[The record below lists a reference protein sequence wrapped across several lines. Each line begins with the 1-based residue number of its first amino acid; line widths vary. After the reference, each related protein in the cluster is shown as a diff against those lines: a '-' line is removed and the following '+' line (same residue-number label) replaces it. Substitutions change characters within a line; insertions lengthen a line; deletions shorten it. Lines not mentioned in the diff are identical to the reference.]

1 MYDGTPV
8 KTPINHPDL
17 TPWYPSIE
25 QCVKRYNTVHAS
37 VAPVE
42 VIATGGQNNQLVLNY
57 IHSVASS
64 GENITVRIFAD
75 EKKIST
81 KFANRKN
88 KMNHKIAAGLLV
100 LSALFSSWLYWGSDL
115 KVEQVLISKEWQS
128 RMVTLI
134 TDSLREESVGS
145 LRRVTVDSNVKY
157 LPNGQYNRFATV
169 KLYGNDTKNE
179 SVINISEE
187 GEWDISDNYLLVS
200 MGHI

>member
-1 MYDGTPV
+1 
-8 KTPINHPDL
+8 
-17 TPWYPSIE
+17 
-25 QCVKRYNTVHAS
+25 
-37 VAPVE
+37 
-42 VIATGGQNNQLVLNY
+42 
-57 IHSVASS
+57 
-64 GENITVRIFAD
+64 
-75 EKKIST
+75 
-81 KFANRKN
+81 
-88 KMNHKIAAGLLV
+88 MNHKIAAGLLV

-200 MGHI
+200 PITFKDVSSAQSKDFTEEQLKLITQIFKMDAQQSRRIDIVNENTLLLTSLNHGSTVLFSN